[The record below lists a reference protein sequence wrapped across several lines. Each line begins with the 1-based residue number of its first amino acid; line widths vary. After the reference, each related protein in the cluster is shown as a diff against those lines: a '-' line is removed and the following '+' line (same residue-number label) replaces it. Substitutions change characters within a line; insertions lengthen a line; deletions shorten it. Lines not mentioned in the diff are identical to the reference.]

1 MAKAGNKLPPRRT
14 RTHLE
19 RILFVVGKG
28 NAGKSRL
35 LRSMFVDPRFG
46 TDGQV
51 PDSSQNRRGIST
63 VQLSRERC
71 LSIRYSSPHENY
83 RSLPEFLADLDKR
96 MANSW
101 KSYWRFNFA
110 CAMQPFATKKT
121 PSVVDICAALEPLY
135 PERVRLVQVHPR
147 QDDEDGDL
155 LASTDA
161 DRLRAMNVEVVT
173 IDGRWG
179 SPRKPH
185 PNGQFL
191 ADFFDFL

>member
-1 MAKAGNKLPPRRT
+1 MAKTGNKLRPQRT
-14 RTHLE
+14 RPHLE

-28 NAGKSRL
+28 NAGKSKL

-46 TDGQV
+46 TNGRV
-51 PDSSQNRRGIST
+51 HDSSQNRRGIPT

-83 RSLPEFLADLDKR
+83 HSLPEFLADLDRR
-96 MANSW
+96 MARAWN
-101 KSYWRFNFA
+101 SYWRFNFA
-110 CAMQPFATKKT
+110 CAMQPCATKKT
-121 PSVVDICAALEPLY
+121 PSVVDICVALEPLY
-135 PERVRLVQVHPR
+135 PERIRLVQVHPR

-155 LASTDA
+155 LTWTDV
-161 DRLRAMNVEVVT
+161 DQLRKMDVEVVT

-179 SPRKPH
+179 SPRNPH

-191 ADFFDFL
+191 ADFFDFS